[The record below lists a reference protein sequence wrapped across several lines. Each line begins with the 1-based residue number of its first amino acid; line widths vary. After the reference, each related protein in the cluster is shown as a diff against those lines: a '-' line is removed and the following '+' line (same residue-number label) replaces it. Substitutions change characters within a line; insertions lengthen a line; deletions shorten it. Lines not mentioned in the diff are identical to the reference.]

1 MPGDFIF
8 YLMVTPA
15 IILLIAGYIIA
26 MIDMTYNKP
35 DDKKITFP
43 LLRWELFFY
52 FFDFKKESSYKLR
65 WLYRV
70 VNLSALVLLI
80 GAGTISMFVNG

>member
-1 MPGDFIF
+1 MPGSIIF
-8 YLMVTPA
+8 YLLVTPG
-15 IILLIAGYIIA
+15 IILLIAGYVIGI
-26 MIDMTYNKP
+26 IDMTYNQP
-35 DDKKITFP
+35 EDKKVTFP

-65 WLYRV
+65 WLYRL

-80 GAGTISMFVNG
+80 GAGTISMFING